1 MKTTILALTLICSLS
16 SAFAADG
23 LTIGNS
29 FQVDKDGQVFRGKEP
44 KQLVSELPN
53 VHVTDV
59 IIFKNEIKTEV
70 QSEIADLKDLKIKSH
85 HIPFRWKDLESME
98 IACGQVVEALNLI
111 AKTKAS
117 SGVVYFHCTAGEDRT
132 GMLAGL
138 YRMLE
143 EKLSMANVFKSEM
156 CARGY
161 SDGNLKKPG
170 MVHGAIQK
178 ELTPLFIAIAK
189 KIEAGTIELGKVSKS
204 ICKNLKTEATTLTCK
219 SVK

>member
-1 MKTTILALTLICSLS
+1 MKTTLFALTLICSLS
-16 SAFAADG
+16 SAFAVDG

-44 KQLVSELPN
+44 KKLVSELADIGI
-53 VHVTDV
+53 TDV
-59 IIFKNEIKTEV
+59 IIFKNEVKNEV
-70 QSEIADLKDLKIKSH
+70 AAEIVDLKALKIKPH

-98 IACGQVVEALNLI
+98 IACGQVVDALNTI
-111 AKTKAS
+111 AKVKTNNGS
-117 SGVVYFHCTAGEDRT
+117 VYFHCTAGEDRT

-143 EKLSMANVFKSEM
+143 ENLSMAKVFKTEM

-161 SDGNLKKPG
+161 SDGNHTKPG
-170 MVHGAIQK
+170 MVSGAIQK
-178 ELTPLFIAIAK
+178 ELTPLFIAIAT
-189 KIEAGTIELGKVSKS
+189 KIEAGDLELGKVSKS
-204 ICKNLKTEATTLTCK
+204 ICKNIQTEKTTMTCK